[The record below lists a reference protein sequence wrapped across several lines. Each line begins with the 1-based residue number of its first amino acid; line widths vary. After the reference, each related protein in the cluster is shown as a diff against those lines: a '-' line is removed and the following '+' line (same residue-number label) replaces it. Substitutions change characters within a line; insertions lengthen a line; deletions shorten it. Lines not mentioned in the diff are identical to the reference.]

1 MDKELLFGK
10 TLEFVK
16 KTAKNQ
22 GNVISEEQVV
32 TAFAPLHLEEEQMQM
47 VYDYLKKQ
55 AIGIGDP
62 LADEEYLSTEEVDYL
77 KEYEESL
84 KAFEDATDGEKQATF
99 LSAMAGDKNA
109 RNRLIEIF
117 LPKVPEFARLYSGQ
131 GVLIEDLIGQGNMA
145 LSEGVNM
152 LNAMENAQEAEGML
166 VKMMMDAMEEL
177 VSETYETQQGD
188 EEMLKKINQI
198 AKQAKE
204 LSEELRRDVTIEELA
219 EETKIP
225 AEEIEE
231 AFRISGFAIEGIEGN
246 KNQ

>member
-22 GNVISEEQVV
+22 GNVISEEQIT

-177 VSETYETQQGD
+177 VSETYETHQGD

-198 AKQAKE
+198 AKQAKD

>member
-22 GNVISEEQVV
+22 GNVISEEQVA

-177 VSETYETQQGD
+177 VSETYETHQGD

>member
-22 GNVISEEQVV
+22 GNVISEEQVA

-55 AIGIGDP
+55 AIGIGDS

-177 VSETYETQQGD
+177 VSETFETQQGD

>member
-1 MDKELLFGK
+1 MDRELLFGK

-22 GNVISEEQVV
+22 GNVISEEQIT

-84 KAFEDATDGEKQATF
+84 KDFEDATDGEKQATF

-177 VSETYETQQGD
+177 VSETYETHQGD

>member
-198 AKQAKE
+198 AKQAKD

>member
-22 GNVISEEQVV
+22 GNVISEEQIT

-84 KAFEDATDGEKQATF
+84 KDFEDATDGEKQATF

-198 AKQAKE
+198 AKQAKD

>member
-22 GNVISEEQVV
+22 GNVISEEQVAA
-32 TAFAPLHLEEEQMQM
+32 AFAPLHLEEEQMQM

-198 AKQAKE
+198 AKQAKD

>member
-1 MDKELLFGK
+1 
-10 TLEFVK
+10 
-16 KTAKNQ
+16 
-22 GNVISEEQVV
+22 
-32 TAFAPLHLEEEQMQM
+32 M